1 MSTFVQIFRTLKKI
15 ETYTV
20 PPLEKQERLSDHLP
34 GKFESISSK
43 KGMKKAIEKRL
54 VKVNGEI
61 GHTADYVKGGEV
73 IELFKSKPKEHKTSI
88 DLKLEVLYEDEYL
101 AVVNKPAGIVVS
113 GNKKWKLENA
123 LNSNLKISKEKDALT
138 RAEPIHRLDLP
149 TSGALLCGKT
159 HKVVMSLNKLFEEK
173 KIDKIYHAVTIGE
186 MEKLGNI
193 KNDLKGKPAN
203 TDYKVLQSIES
214 EKFEFLNLV
223 ELNPSTGRRHQL
235 RIHMLELKHPILG
248 DAKYG
253 LKDKILKGK
262 GLYLHA
268 SSLEFIH
275 PVTKENLKVN
285 SALPKKFLKLFPSA
299 EAEQ

>member
-1 MSTFVQIFRTLKKI
+1 MSKQSTTLKKI

-34 GKFESISSK
+34 GKFESIQSK

-54 VKVNGEI
+54 VKLNGET
-61 GHTADYVKGGEV
+61 GHTADYVQGGEIV
-73 IELFKSKPKEHKTSI
+73 ELYQSKPKEHKTKI
-88 DLKLEVLYEDEYL
+88 DLDLEVLYEDEFL

-123 LNSNLKISKEKDALT
+123 LNSNLSLSKEKDALT

-159 HKVVMSLNKLFEEK
+159 HKVVMALNKLFEEK
-173 KIDKIYHAVTIGE
+173 KIDKTYHAVTIGNMDTE
-186 MEKLGNI
+186 GNI
-193 KNDLKGKPAN
+193 ENILKGKLAT
-203 TDYKVLQSIES
+203 TDYKVIASIES

-223 ELNPSTGRRHQL
+223 ALHPKTGRRHQL
-235 RIHMLELKHPILG
+235 RIHMLELKNPILG

-253 LKDKILKGK
+253 IAGKVLKGK

-268 SSLEFIH
+268 TSLEFVH
-275 PVTKENLKVN
+275 PVTKENLKVESN
-285 SALPKKFLKLFPSA
+285 LPKKFLKIFP
-299 EAEQ
+299 ETK